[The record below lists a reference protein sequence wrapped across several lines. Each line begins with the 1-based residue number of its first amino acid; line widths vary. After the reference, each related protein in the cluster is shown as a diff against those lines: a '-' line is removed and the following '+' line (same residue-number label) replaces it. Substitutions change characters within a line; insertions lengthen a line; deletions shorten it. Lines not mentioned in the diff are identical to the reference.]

1 MSIVACE
8 LSERIGRA
16 LLASASDAILA
27 TDRNG
32 VIEFWNPGA
41 ERIFGFSAGQAVGRS
56 LDIIIPENLRARHW
70 RGWAHALETGQSRYS
85 AGELLSVP
93 ALTADGR
100 RISVEFTIVILR
112 DDDGRPSGV
121 AAILRDV
128 TTRFDEMRSLRRQI
142 AERASA
148 R

>member
-1 MSIVACE
+1 MSTVACK

-27 TDRNG
+27 TDRSG

-70 RGWAHALETGQSRYS
+70 RGWAHAIETGQSRYS

-93 ALTADGR
+93 ALTADGH
-100 RISVEFTIVILR
+100 IFVASR
-112 DDDGRPSGV
+112 DHLFAL
-121 AAILRDV
+121 AAKP
-128 TTRFDEMRSLRRQI
+128 
-142 AERASA
+142 
-148 R
+148 

>member
-1 MSIVACE
+1 MSTVACK

-27 TDRNG
+27 TDRSG

-70 RGWAHALETGQSRYS
+70 RGWAHAIETGQSRYS

-100 RISVEFTIVILR
+100 RISVEFTIAILK
-112 DDDGRPSGV
+112 DDDGRTDGV

-142 AERASA
+142 AERASE